1 MRDSMGT
8 QSKLKSSARHGWAR
22 FWAVDLHVHTPG
34 SNDAKEED
42 FGDAAAIVKAALDA
56 GLNAI
61 AVTDHNTAAWCDQ
74 MTAAAKGTDLVVL
87 PGFELSTSDGHLL
100 GVWEEDTPGS
110 KLEDVLIRLGIAREQ
125 FGQLDIVGAKGMAE
139 CAKEIVESGGVAIA
153 AHIDKERGLLQQ
165 PVQTHVNKLLAHES
179 ITAYEF
185 VKSDA
190 PAKVAA
196 KLANSRHPAL
206 IQSSDAYDAALS
218 RHSATG
224 IGNRRTW
231 IKAARPDLC
240 GIRYALDD
248 PELRITL
255 EDPGLL
261 AAHPTID
268 GVHISGGFLP
278 GASIE
283 LSPDLNC
290 FLGGTGAG
298 KSLVLEAIR
307 FALDQQVD
315 RDEFGAIREEVD
327 LRLAYALRDGT
338 EVQVFVSVDDESY
351 RVRRAF
357 DPAGSASLVE
367 QKIDSEW
374 VGIDRTPSSLL
385 SIAAFSQGEILE
397 YARQP
402 VGRVGLVDAHL
413 DLTEIESRIETAEH
427 DLEGNASSLID
438 ARASVAKLTEA
449 AAQVNSLQ
457 KRETELSA
465 LFDPE
470 LVKEQGLWTSEL
482 GELKTLGEQTAS
494 LAFITPQPP
503 GVVGEKLAGHKA
515 RFERIQAARQAL
527 IEGTAQAAE
536 LVEAGILKLQT
547 AVTEVRA
554 ELDTEFKDFQ
564 AKLDETLEKSGNT
577 SLTSLRRE
585 LESVQTSLAK
595 ANAAATRLKD
605 VAQPA
610 LDQLEADRE
619 ALLEDLKRARDER
632 RVLRRARVRELNT
645 KTAGFVKIDI
655 PSKGDAREF
664 RAALDSIKVGSRL
677 GDGVLNL
684 IAENVHPYSFARALW
699 TGDTSRV
706 GKLPAGVTL
715 ADIARLQGNVAERDL
730 WSELLHIQQVDCP
743 DTLDVKFKKPEGA
756 DYVPIENLSH
766 GQKCTAVIVI
776 LLADGNTPVLIDQ
789 PEDALHAPWIE
800 DYLVDRLRELRG
812 NRQYIFATRSSG
824 LVVSADSEQLITMR
838 ATADQGE
845 VEASGSLERHDLNK
859 LALHH
864 LEGGRVPFGR
874 RARKLGSSIAS

>member
-1 MRDSMGT
+1 MGKRT
-8 QSKLKSSARHGWAR
+8 KSKAYMHYSWAR
-22 FWAVDLHVHTPG
+22 FWAIDLHVHTPG
-34 SNDAKEED
+34 SNDAKAED
-42 FGDAAAIVKAALDA
+42 FGDAPAIVKAAIDSGLD
-56 GLNAI
+56 AI

-74 MTAAAKGTDLVVL
+74 MTAAAKSTKLVVL

-100 GVWEEDTPGS
+100 GVWEEGTPGS

-139 CAKEIVESGGVAIA
+139 CAEEIVRSGGVAIA

-165 PVQTHVNKLLAHES
+165 PVQTHVNKLLANEK

-190 PAKVAA
+190 PTKVAT

-218 RHSATG
+218 RHSVTG
-224 IGNRRTW
+224 IGVRRTW
-231 IKAARPDLC
+231 VKAARPDLC
-240 GIRYALDD
+240 GIRYAFDD

-255 EDPGLL
+255 DNPSLL
-261 AAHPTID
+261 PLHPTID
-268 GVHISGGFLP
+268 GVNISGGFLP
-278 GASIE
+278 GASID

-315 RDEFGAIREEVD
+315 RDEFGPIREEVD

-338 EVQVFVSVDDESY
+338 EVKVLVSTDDKLY

-357 DPAGSASLVE
+357 DPTGSTPIVE
-367 QKIDSEW
+367 QKVDDGW
-374 VGIDRTPSSLL
+374 VEIDRAPSSLL

-402 VGRVGLVDAHL
+402 VGRVGLIDAHL
-413 DLTEIESRIETAEH
+413 DLNDIDSRITSAE
-427 DLEGNASSLID
+427 DSLEDNASNLID
-438 ARASVAKLTEA
+438 ARTSVTKLAEEA
-449 AAQVNSLQ
+449 AKVGSLQ

-470 LVKEQGLWTSEL
+470 LVEVQGLWTSEL
-482 GELKTLGEQTAS
+482 GELKTLEEQAAS
-494 LAFITPQPP
+494 LTFSAPKLP
-503 GVVGEKLAGHKA
+503 GAVGEKIAGHKA
-515 RFERIQAARQAL
+515 QFNRVQAARQAFA
-527 IEGTAQAAE
+527 EGTNQAAK
-536 LVEAGILKLQT
+536 LVQTGISEFQA
-547 AVTEVRA
+547 AVREVRA
-554 ELDTEFKDFQ
+554 ELDKEYKIFQ
-564 AKLDETLEKSGNT
+564 EKLDETLEKSGNT

-595 ANAAATRLKD
+595 AKAAASKLKD
-605 VAQPA
+605 IAQPA

-619 ALLEDLKRARDER
+619 ALLEDLKQARDER
-632 RVLRRARVRELNT
+632 RALRRTRVRELNA

-655 PSKGDAREF
+655 PSKGDTREF
-664 RAALDSIKVGSRL
+664 RAALESIKVGSRL
-677 GDGVLNL
+677 GEGVLNL
-684 IAENVHPYSFARALW
+684 IAENVHPYSFVRALW
-699 TGDTSRV
+699 TGDTSKV
-706 GKLPAGVTL
+706 GRLPAGVTL

-730 WSELLHIQQVDCP
+730 WAELLYIQQVDCP
-743 DTLDVKFKKPEGA
+743 DTLNVKFKKPEGA

-766 GQKCTAVIVI
+766 GQKCTAILVI
-776 LLADGNTPVLIDQ
+776 LLADGDTPVLIDQ

-812 NRQYIFATRSSG
+812 SRQYIFATRSSG

-864 LEGGRVPFGR
+864 LEGGKVPFGR
-874 RARKLGSSIAS
+874 RARKLGSSIAD

>member
-1 MRDSMGT
+1 MGT
-8 QSKLKSSARHGWAR
+8 KTNSKSKSAVHHSWAR
-22 FWAVDLHVHTPG
+22 FWAVDLHVHSPG
-34 SNDAKEED
+34 SNDAKDED

-56 GLNAI
+56 GLDAI

-74 MTAAAKGTDLVVL
+74 MAAAARGTDLVVL

-100 GVWEEDTPGS
+100 GVWEEGTPAS
-110 KLEDVLIRLGIAREQ
+110 KLEDVLIRLGIARDQ
-125 FGQLDIVGAKGMAE
+125 FGKLDIVGAKGMAE
-139 CAKEIVESGGVAIA
+139 CAEEIVSGGGVAIA

-165 PVQTHVNKLLAHES
+165 PVQTHVNKLLANQN

-190 PAKVAA
+190 PGKVAA
-196 KLANSRHPAL
+196 KLAGTRYPAL

-218 RHSATG
+218 RHSVTG
-224 IGNRRTW
+224 LGIRRTW

-240 GIRYALDD
+240 GIRYAFDD

-255 EDPGLL
+255 DDPALL
-261 AAHPTID
+261 PAHPTID

-278 GASIE
+278 GAAID

-315 RDEFGAIREEVD
+315 RNEFGPIREEVD

-338 EVQVFVSVDDESY
+338 EVQVFVSVDDEIY

-357 DPAGSASLVE
+357 DPAGSVSSVE
-367 QKIDSEW
+367 QKVENEW
-374 VGIDRTPSSLL
+374 VEIDREPSSLL
-385 SIAAFSQGEILE
+385 GIAAFSQGEILE

-402 VGRVGLVDAHL
+402 VGRVGLIDAHL
-413 DLTEIESRIETAEH
+413 DLVDIESRIGTAEES
-427 DLEGNASSLID
+427 LEDNASSLID
-438 ARASVAKLTEA
+438 ARATVTKLTEEA
-449 AAQVNSLQ
+449 AKVDSLQ
-457 KRETELSA
+457 NRETELSA

-482 GELKTLGEQTAS
+482 GELKTLGEQAAS
-494 LAFITPQPP
+494 LSFDAPKAP
-503 GVVGEKLAGHKA
+503 GAVGEKIAGHKA
-515 RFERIQAARQAL
+515 QFDRIQTARKTFTEAVDQADK
-527 IEGTAQAAE
+527 
-536 LVEAGILKLQT
+536 LVRAGMTELQT
-547 AVTEVRA
+547 VVSDVRT
-554 ELDTEFKDFQ
+554 ELDAEFKTFQ
-564 AKLDETLEKSGNT
+564 SKLDETLEKSGNT

-595 ANAAATRLKD
+595 AKAAATKLKD

-610 LDQLEADRE
+610 LDQLEDDRE
-619 ALLEDLKRARDER
+619 KLLNDLKQARDER
-632 RVLRRARVRELNT
+632 RALRRPRVRDLNS

-655 PSKGDAREF
+655 PSKGDTREF
-664 RAALDSIKVGSRL
+664 RAALESIKVGSRL

-699 TGDTSRV
+699 TGDTSKV

-715 ADIARLQGNVAERDL
+715 ADVARLQGNVAERDL
-730 WSELLHIQQVDCP
+730 WSELLYIQQVDCP

-766 GQKCTAVIVI
+766 GQKCTAILVI
-776 LLADGNTPVLIDQ
+776 LLADGDTPVLIDQ

-812 NRQYIFATRSSG
+812 TRQYIFATRSSG

-864 LEGGRVPFGR
+864 LEGGKVPFGR
-874 RARKLGSSIAS
+874 RARKLGSSISS

>member
-1 MRDSMGT
+1 MGT
-8 QSKLKSSARHGWAR
+8 KTTSSVHHGWAR
-22 FWAVDLHVHTPG
+22 FWAIDLHVHTPG
-34 SNDAKEED
+34 SNDAKDED
-42 FGDAAAIVKAALDA
+42 FGDAASIVKAALDA
-56 GLNAI
+56 GLDAI

-74 MTAAAKGTDLVVL
+74 MTAAAKGTELVVL

-100 GVWEEDTPGS
+100 GVWEEGTPGS
-110 KLEDVLIRLGIAREQ
+110 KLEDVLVRLGIAREQ

-139 CAKEIVESGGVAIA
+139 CAEEIVESGGVAIA

-165 PVQTHVNKLLAHES
+165 PVQTHVNKLLANEN

-185 VKSDA
+185 VKSDS

-196 KLANSRHPAL
+196 KLADSRHPAL

-218 RHSATG
+218 RHSVTG
-224 IGNRRTW
+224 LGIRRTW

-240 GIRYALDD
+240 GIRYAFDD

-255 EDPGLL
+255 ADPALL
-261 AAHPTID
+261 PLHPTID
-268 GVHISGGFLP
+268 GVRISGGFLP
-278 GASIE
+278 GASID

-315 RDEFGAIREEVD
+315 RDEFGPIREEVD

-338 EVQVFVSVDDESY
+338 EVQVFVSADDESY
-351 RVRRAF
+351 RVHRAF
-357 DPAGSASLVE
+357 DPAGSTSVVE
-367 QKIDSEW
+367 QRVDDEW
-374 VGIDRTPSSLL
+374 VEIDRVPSSLL

-402 VGRVGLVDAHL
+402 VGRVGLIDAHL
-413 DLTEIESRIETAEH
+413 DLTDIDSLIATAEY
-427 DLEGNASSLID
+427 DLEDNASDLIN
-438 ARASVAKLTEA
+438 ARASVANLTEEA
-449 AAQVNSLQ
+449 AKVGALQ
-457 KRETELSA
+457 KRESELSA

-482 GELKTLGEQTAS
+482 GELKTLGEQAAS
-494 LAFITPQPP
+494 LAFNAPKSP
-503 GVVGEKLAGHKA
+503 GAVGEKIAGHKA
-515 RFERIQAARQAL
+515 QFDRIQAARRAFAEGVEQATKL
-527 IEGTAQAAE
+527 VQARIAE
-536 LVEAGILKLQT
+536 LQT
-547 AVTEVRA
+547 AVAEVRS
-554 ELDTEFKDFQ
+554 ELDSEFKAFQ
-564 AKLDETLEKSGNT
+564 AKLDETLERSGNT

-595 ANAAATRLKD
+595 AKAAATKLKD

-619 ALLEDLKRARDER
+619 ALLDDLKQARVER
-632 RVLRRARVRELNT
+632 RALRRARVRELNA

-655 PSKGDAREF
+655 PSKGDTREF
-664 RAALDSIKVGSRL
+664 RAALESIKVGSRL
-677 GDGVLNL
+677 GDGELNL

-699 TGDTSRV
+699 TGDTSKV

-715 ADIARLQGNVAERDL
+715 ADIARLQGNVAEREL
-730 WSELLHIQQVDCP
+730 WAELLYIQQVDCP

-756 DYVPIENLSH
+756 DYVAIENLSH
-766 GQKCTAVIVI
+766 GQKCTAILVI
-776 LLADGNTPVLIDQ
+776 LLADGDTPVLIDQ

-812 NRQYIFATRSSG
+812 SRQYIFATRSSG
-824 LVVSADSEQLITMR
+824 LVVSADSEQLVTMR

-864 LEGGRVPFGR
+864 LEGGKVPFGR